1 MPNLVGIGNS
11 QVPTNAMLG
20 GLAYQDSS
28 NANLTSVEI
37 ENIAAIKAKTNDNIV
52 ASNDVSGFFQNIFVY
67 NTALDSDGGAWR
79 KRCGHTSWYNEGAGQ
94 YRGARKEFPSVA
106 VIAVTSATITIYDGD
121 DPNLSMWMQ
130 FVISSSWGMTANMIR
145 GQVAHNVYMLNGIL
159 VDGAA
164 NSSSNYGQAVINFIS
179 ERVVAMDSQG
189 GTGGEGGVW
198 AGNIADRNVNGN
210 WKGAGSTWQDY
221 AIGGSDVYSLS
232 MIVEPGAPIDS
243 ETKLPIPTIIT
254 GGFAAGISIIKPE
267 GVNYATSSKRSN
279 ISRIH
284 NRNTTTITGS
294 GTNASSTGV
303 RSIVPFINKGGE
315 LNILANIEYAGAG
328 GHGQI
333 VVLDKTGLRMRYY
346 GTDYANTTSPHK
358 FFDGSQGRH
367 RHYPSLVYNKGT
379 WYSRYQTN
387 STTSGDANGIVG
399 VHEKPDSTGEGLV
412 NYITNRYNSGWM
424 PGDIQ
429 MACCCDTV
437 EETISSP
444 QLGPN
449 NSATSSAYF
458 QTEADSTSG
467 WTNGGMATFESSNTR
482 ASSGSYSLHL
492 VANSNGAAASTSFTT
507 VVGETYSVRLKV
519 WLAVS
524 KTTIKCGTSAS
535 GNQYWE
541 TLPIEGARWNDVMGS
556 FTATGTTAYL
566 SVTEGSSG
574 NNTDVYVDE
583 VDICR
588 ADRNMASGT
597 PTPYELYT
605 NKRFP
610 MYRGTITK
618 TPVAPGAELCGY
630 SGFSAGGYLQAYYTS
645 DNSTNLDL
653 HNAAQFTLMGWQKIT
668 DLGNYSYMVTVY
680 GNSGANEVA
689 GLSIHKTG
697 VGNVGSPYFYTS
709 NVGSLIAGSDWR
721 VDDGEWHHICGVVHS
736 NDKYIYVD
744 GQLANRSANGAG
756 NRNYSEMDSIHIGG
770 YTTTNGTTVDY
781 KHRGSIALVKV
792 SRDYTSAAQVK
803 KIYEDEKKLFAPNA
817 KCTLYG
823 SSDAVKSVALD
834 KVTETMHVGTPSGR
848 SDFQGLRRINNT
860 TTAVTSTVSASGG
873 LIAEQ

>member
-20 GLAYQDSS
+20 GLAYQDPAH
-28 NANLTSVEI
+28 ANLTSVEI

-52 ASNDVSGFFQNIFVY
+52 ASNDSTGYFQNIFVY

-94 YRGARKEFPSVA
+94 YRGARKEFPSIA
-106 VIAVTSATITIYDGD
+106 VITVTSTTITIYDGD

-130 FVISSSWGMTANMIR
+130 FVISSSWGMTGNMIR
-145 GQVAHNVYMLNGIL
+145 GQNAHNVYMLNGIL

-164 NSSSNYGQAVINFIS
+164 NGSSNYGQPVINFIS

-189 GTGGEGGVW
+189 GIGGEGGVW

-210 WKGAGSTWQDY
+210 WKGAGSTWFDY
-221 AIGGSDVYSLS
+221 DTGGSDIYSIG

-243 ETKLPIPTIIT
+243 ETKLPIPTIVV
-254 GGFAAGISIIKPE
+254 GGFAGGISVIKPE
-267 GVNYATSSKRSN
+267 AVNYATSGKRFDV
-279 ISRIH
+279 SRIH
-284 NRNTTTITGS
+284 NRSTTTITGS
-294 GTNASSTGV
+294 GTNDSSTGI

-315 LNILANIEYAGAG
+315 LNILANIEYSGSG

-387 STTSGDANGIVG
+387 STTSADANGIVG

-449 NSATSSAYF
+449 NNAASSAYF
-458 QTEADSTSG
+458 QTEANATTG
-467 WTNGGMATFESSNTR
+467 WTNSGFATFESSNTR
-482 ASSGSYSLHL
+482 ASSGSYSLHF
-492 VANSNGAAASTSFTT
+492 VANGNGQAAFTSFTT

-519 WLAVS
+519 WLAVRE
-524 KTTIKCGTSAS
+524 TTIKLGTSAV

-541 TLPIEGARWNDVMGS
+541 TLPIGGARWNDVMGS
-556 FTATGTTAYL
+556 FTATTTTAYL

-605 NKRFP
+605 NKKFP

-630 SGFSAGGYLQAYYTS
+630 SGFQNGGYLQAYYTS

-709 NVGSLIAGSDWR
+709 NVGSLIAGADWR
-721 VDDGEWHHICGVVHS
+721 IDDGEWHHVCGVVHS

>member
-20 GLAYQDSS
+20 GLAYQDPEHTTLI
-28 NANLTSVEI
+28 NADI
-37 ENIAAIKAKTNDNIV
+37 ENIAAIKAKINDSIV
-52 ASNDVSGFFQNIFVY
+52 ASNDTTGYFQNIFVY

-79 KRCGHTSWYNEGAGQ
+79 KRCGHTSWYNEGASQ
-94 YRGARKEFPSVA
+94 YRGARKEFPSIA
-106 VIAVTSATITIYDGD
+106 VITVTSTKITIYDGD
-121 DPNLSMWMQ
+121 DPNLSMWML
-130 FVISSSWGMTANMIR
+130 FEIDTGWGMDQKMIR
-145 GQVAHNVYMLNGIL
+145 GQTAHNVYMLNGIL

-164 NSSSNYGQAVINFIS
+164 NVGSNYGQPVINFIS

-189 GTGGEGGVW
+189 GTAGEGGVW
-198 AGNIADRNVNGN
+198 AGNIADRNTDGH
-210 WKGAGSTWQDY
+210 WKGTGSTWKDY
-221 AIGGSDVYSLS
+221 DIGGSDVYSIG

-243 ETKLPIPTIIT
+243 ETRLPIPTIIV
-254 GGFAAGISIIKPE
+254 GGFANGISIIKPE
-267 GVNYATSSKRSN
+267 GVNFATAAERIN
-279 ISRIH
+279 VSRIH
-284 NRNTTTITGS
+284 NRSTTTITGS
-294 GTNASSTGV
+294 GTNDSSTGV
-303 RSIVPFINKGGE
+303 RSIVPFINKSGE
-315 LNILANIEYAGAG
+315 LNILASVEYSGSG
-328 GHGQI
+328 GHGEI
-333 VVLDKTGLRMRYY
+333 VVLDKTGLRLRYY
-346 GTDYANTTSPHK
+346 GTDYANTTSPHL
-358 FFDGSQGRH
+358 FFNGSWGRP

-387 STTSGDANGIVG
+387 SVTSADANGIIG
-399 VHEKPDSTGEGLV
+399 VHEKPDAVGEGLV

-437 EETISSP
+437 AETVSSP

-449 NSATSSAYF
+449 NSAASSAYL
-458 QTEADSTSG
+458 QTEANATAG
-467 WTNGGMATFESSNTR
+467 WTNSGFATFESSNTR
-482 ASSGSYSLHL
+482 ASSGSYSLHF
-492 VANSNGAAASTSFTT
+492 VANGNGQAAYTSFAT

-519 WLAVS
+519 WLAVRE
-524 KTTIKCGTSAS
+524 TTIKLGTSAV

-541 TLPIEGARWNDVMGS
+541 TTPIGGARWNDVMGS

-583 VDICR
+583 VDICK
-588 ADRNMASGT
+588 ADRNMAVGT

-605 NKRFP
+605 NKKFP

-630 SGFSAGGYLQAYYTS
+630 SGFGSGYLQAYYTS
-645 DNSTNLDL
+645 DHSINLNL
-653 HNAAQFTLMGWQKIT
+653 HNAAQYTLMGWQKIT
-668 DLGNYSYMVTVY
+668 DIGNYSYMVSVY
-680 GNSGANEVA
+680 GHTGGNKVA
-689 GLSIHKTG
+689 GISINESG
-697 VGNVGSPYFYTS
+697 VGNAGAPYFYNNGGTT
-709 NVGSLIAGSDWR
+709 LHAGSDWR
-721 VDDGEWHHICGVVHS
+721 VDDGEWHHICAVMHS
-736 NDKYIYVD
+736 NDKYLYID
-744 GQLANRSANGAG
+744 GQLAARDPDGGGSVDFT
-756 NRNYSEMDSIHIGG
+756 YMDAIHIGS
-770 YTTTNGTTVDY
+770 YTADGTSMNY
-781 KHRGSIALVKV
+781 QHRGSIALVKV
-792 SRDYTSAAQVK
+792 TRDYTSAAQIK

-823 SSDAVKSVALD
+823 SSDAAKSVAFD

-860 TTAVTSTVSASGG
+860 TTAVTSTISASGG

>member
-20 GLAYQDSS
+20 GLAYQDPEHTTLI
-28 NANLTSVEI
+28 NADI
-37 ENIAAIKAKTNDNIV
+37 ENIAAIKAKINDTIV
-52 ASNDVSGFFQNIFVY
+52 ASTTSTGYFQNIFVY

-79 KRCGHTSWYNEGAGQ
+79 KRCGHTSWYNEGVSQ
-94 YRGARKEFPSVA
+94 YRGARKEFPSIA
-106 VIAVTSATITIYDGD
+106 VITVTSTKITIYDGD
-121 DPNLSMWMQ
+121 DPNLSMWMT
-130 FVISSSWGMTANMIR
+130 FNIGSGWGMNSTMIR

-164 NSSSNYGQAVINFIS
+164 NSGNNYGQPVINFIS
-179 ERVVAMDSQG
+179 ERVVAMDSQA

-198 AGNIADRNVNGN
+198 AGNIADRNDTGN
-210 WKGAGSTWQDY
+210 WKGAGSTWHDY
-221 AIGGSDVYSLS
+221 DLGGSDVYSIG

-243 ETKLPIPTIIT
+243 ETKLPIPTIVI
-254 GGFAAGISIIKPE
+254 GNFAGGISIIKPE
-267 GVNYATSSKRSN
+267 GVNFATSAKRFDV
-279 ISRIH
+279 SRIH
-284 NRNTTTITGS
+284 NRSTQTLM
-294 GTNASSTGV
+294 GTSTLAGDYGH
-303 RSIVPFINKGGE
+303 RSVVPFINKGGE
-315 LNILANIEYAGAG
+315 LNILTNYEYSGAG

-333 VVLDKTGLRMRYY
+333 MVLDKTGLVIRRY
-346 GTDYANTTSPHK
+346 GTDYAQTTSAHQ
-358 FFDGSQGRH
+358 FFQYDKP
-367 RHYPSLVYNKGT
+367 RHYPSIIYNKGT
-379 WYSRYQTN
+379 WYARYQWDTVL
-387 STTSGDANGIVG
+387 ANPADGIVG
-399 VHEKPDSTGEGLV
+399 VHEKPTATGEGLV
-412 NYITNRYNSGWM
+412 NRITSRYNSGWM

-437 EETISSP
+437 AETISSP

-449 NSATSSAYF
+449 GNAASSNYF
-458 QTEADSTSG
+458 QTDADSTTG
-467 WTNGGMATFESSNTR
+467 WTNAGFATFESSNTR
-482 ASSGSYSLHL
+482 ASSGSYSLHF
-492 VANSNGAAASTSFTT
+492 VANGNGQAAYTSFTT

-519 WLAVS
+519 WLAVT
-524 KTTIKCGTSAS
+524 KTTIKLGTSAV

-541 TLPIEGARWNDVMGS
+541 TTPIGGARWNDVMGS
-556 FTATGTTAYL
+556 FTATTTTAYL

-588 ADRNMASGT
+588 ADRNMAVGR

-605 NKRFP
+605 NKKFP
-610 MYRGTITK
+610 MYRGSITK
-618 TPVAPGAELCGY
+618 TPVAPGADLCGY
-630 SGFSAGGYLQAYYTS
+630 SGFQNGGYLQAYYTS
-645 DNSTNLDL
+645 DHSINLNL
-653 HNAAQFTLMGWQKIT
+653 HNAAQYTLMGWQKIT

-697 VGNVGSPYFYTS
+697 VTNVGSPYFYTS
-709 NVGSLIAGSDWR
+709 NVGSLAAGADWR
-721 VDDGEWHHICGVVHS
+721 IDDGEWHHICGVVHS

-744 GQLANRSANGAG
+744 GQLANRDPNGAG

-770 YTTTNGTTVDY
+770 YTSNGTSIDY

-823 SSDAVKSVALD
+823 SSDAVKSVAFD

>member
-1 MPNLVGIGNS
+1 MPNLVGTGNN
-11 QVPTNAMLG
+11 QTPTNAMLG
-20 GLAYQDSS
+20 GLAYQDPEHTTLI
-28 NANLTSVEI
+28 NADI
-37 ENIAAIKAKTNDNIV
+37 ENIAAIKAKINDTIV
-52 ASNDVSGFFQNIFVY
+52 ASNDNTGYFQNIFVY

-94 YRGARKEFPSVA
+94 YRGARKEFPSIA
-106 VIAVTSATITIYDGD
+106 VIAVTSTKITIYDGD
-121 DPNLSMWMQ
+121 DPNLSMWML
-130 FVISSSWGMTANMIR
+130 FTIGSGWGMSNTNMIR
-145 GQVAHNVYMLNGIL
+145 GQTAHNVYMLNGIL
-159 VDGAA
+159 IDGAA

-198 AGNIADRNVNGN
+198 AGNIADRNANGN
-210 WKGAGSTWQDY
+210 WKGTGSTWKDY
-221 AIGGSDVYSLS
+221 DIGGSDVYSLS

-243 ETKLPIPTIIT
+243 ETKLPIPTIVV
-254 GGFAAGISIIKPE
+254 GGFASGISVIKPE
-267 GVNYATSSKRSN
+267 GIHFDTAGERSN
-279 ISRIH
+279 VSRIH
-284 NRNTTTITGS
+284 NRSTTHITGS
-294 GTNASSTGV
+294 GTNASSTGI
-303 RSIVPFINKGGE
+303 RSIYPFINKGGE
-315 LNILANIEYAGAG
+315 LNILANVEYSGSG
-328 GHGQI
+328 GHGEI
-333 VVLDKTGLRMRYY
+333 VVLNKTGLRLRYY
-346 GTDYANTTSPHK
+346 GTDYANTTSPHL
-358 FFDGSQGRH
+358 FFNGSQGRH
-367 RHYPSLVYNKGT
+367 RHYPSLIYNKGT

-387 STTSGDANGIVG
+387 STTSADANGIIG
-399 VHEKPDSTGEGLV
+399 VHEKPDAVGEGLV
-412 NYITNRYNSGWM
+412 NYITSRYNSGWM

-437 EETISSP
+437 AETVSSP

-449 NSATSSAYF
+449 GNAASSAYF
-458 QTEADSTSG
+458 QTEANSTTG
-467 WTNGGMATFESSNTR
+467 WTNAGFATFESSNTR
-482 ASSGSYSLHL
+482 ASSGSYSLHF
-492 VANSNGAAASTSFTT
+492 VANGNGQAAYISFTT

-519 WLAVS
+519 WLAVRE
-524 KTTIKCGTSAS
+524 TTIKLGTSAV

-541 TLPIEGARWNDVMGS
+541 TTPIGGARWNDVMGS

-605 NKRFP
+605 NKKFP
-610 MYRGTITK
+610 MYRGSITK

-630 SGFSAGGYLQAYYTS
+630 SGFQNGGYLQAYYTS
-645 DNSTNLDL
+645 DHSINLDL

-697 VGNVGSPYFYTS
+697 ITNVGTPYFYTA
-709 NVGSLIAGSDWR
+709 NLGSLAAGADWR
-721 VDDGEWHHICGVVHS
+721 IDDGEWHHVCGVVHS
-736 NDKYIYVD
+736 NDKYLYID
-744 GQLANRSANGAG
+744 GELAVRDANGAG

-770 YTTTNGTTVDY
+770 YTSDGTSMNY
-781 KHRGSIALVKV
+781 QHRGSIALVKV
-792 SRDYTSAAQVK
+792 SRDYTSAAQIK

-823 SSDAVKSVALD
+823 SSDAVKSVAFD